1 MIMKKLLILAV
12 ATIIGGTAV
21 AQQKWGLKAGVNFP
35 KYSFGANNADNPNTE
50 TTTNFH
56 VTGYLDAPLSTN
68 FSIQPGISLQGKGGK
83 FVDGTNLEIE
93 QNTMWID
100 VPVNL
105 VGKLPVGNATHLFV
119 GAGPYVG
126 FAIAG
131 QNKVTTNGS
140 SSESDLNFGSD
151 DSDDLKGLDFG
162 VNVLGG
168 VQLNSGLNLGAGYGI
183 GLTDLRPTGN
193 GGEGKTTNRV
203 LSFSVG
209 FAF

>member
-1 MIMKKLLILAV
+1 MKKLLVLAV
-12 ATIIGGTAV
+12 ATIIGSTAV
-21 AQQKWGLKAGVNFP
+21 AQQKWGLKAGVNLP
-35 KYSFGANNADNPNTE
+35 KYSFGADNADNPDTE

-68 FSIQPGISLQGKGGK
+68 FSVQPGISLQGKGGK
-83 FVDGTNLEIE
+83 FVSSSDLEIE
-93 QNTMWID
+93 QNTMWIE

-105 VGKLPVGNATHLFV
+105 VGKLPVGGATHLFL
-119 GAGPYVG
+119 GAGPYLG

-131 QNKVTTNGS
+131 QNEVKTNTSTT
-140 SSESDLNFGSD
+140 ERDLEFGSN

-183 GLTDLRPTGN
+183 GLTDLRPTGD

-209 FAF
+209 FSF